1 MGSVNKI
8 IAPLVSAILCFVLLS
23 CASTQAV
30 KKPPAFRLADVT
42 LSKAVGDES
51 PIPSPKNPATI
62 FSRQDSEIVA
72 FVKLINL
79 WGVHILK
86 WDWFDP
92 KGSLYYSTGDY
103 TIKCAEGKY
112 LKEVSTWHK
121 LSIRGE
127 TQERVIGHWT
137 LNVYLD
143 KEIVAVRTF
152 TIGDSP

>member
-1 MGSVNKI
+1 VNKI
-8 IAPLVSAILCFVLLS
+8 IASLVSAIFCLLPLS
-23 CASTQAV
+23 CASTQTV
-30 KKPPAFRLADVT
+30 KRPPAFRLADVT

-92 KGSLYYSTGDY
+92 KGKLYYSTGDY
-103 TIKCAEGKY
+103 KIKCGEGKY
-112 LKEVSTWHK
+112 LKEVSTWHE

-127 TQERVIGHWT
+127 PQERVIGHWT